1 MQERA
6 QPGLFSIFADVRPGE
21 RLLAGV
27 MLSNLLIILVSYY
40 VAKVVREPLI
50 LSTKGGAQWKSYSS
64 ALQAIVLM
72 GYVPLYSWFSSKVDR
87 IKLILGLNIFFLLC
101 IEFFVF
107 AIRTNV
113 TNIGVFFFVWVG
125 IFSLSVIAQ
134 FWSLAND
141 YYTEDEGKRLFPLIA
156 IGATVGSP
164 IGSEIASM
172 LFDSGMKPNV
182 ILQVSALLLICSMML
197 YWWSEKL
204 RSRLNKSSDTPQSL
218 KLTTKGGFSVILGS
232 RYLLLIALLLLVLN
246 VVNTTGEFILSSKVV
261 AAASSATDKKA
272 FIGSFYGNF
281 FFYVNIVAF
290 VVQAFF
296 VSRIVKH
303 FGIAGI
309 VLLPALISLGAY
321 STIAVGAG
329 LAVIR
334 WMKIAEN
341 SSDYSIMNTTRA
353 MLWLP
358 TTREEKYKGKQT
370 IDTFVVRFGDVISA
384 GLVFAGTEWLKLSTS
399 GFAIANLGFVF
410 IWIGVAI
417 LLLKQHSKI
426 ERAARASGS

>member
-1 MQERA
+1 
-6 QPGLFSIFADVRPGE
+6 
-21 RLLAGV
+21 
-27 MLSNLLIILVSYY
+27 
-40 VAKVVREPLI
+40 
-50 LSTKGGAQWKSYSS
+50 
-64 ALQAIVLM
+64 
-72 GYVPLYSWFSSKVDR
+72 
-87 IKLILGLNIFFLLC
+87 
-101 IEFFVF
+101 
-107 AIRTNV
+107 
-113 TNIGVFFFVWVG
+113 
-125 IFSLSVIAQ
+125 
-134 FWSLAND
+134 
-141 YYTEDEGKRLFPLIA
+141 
-156 IGATVGSP
+156 
-164 IGSEIASM
+164 
-172 LFDSGMKPNV
+172 
-182 ILQVSALLLICSMML
+182 
-197 YWWSEKL
+197 
-204 RSRLNKSSDTPQSL
+204 L

-426 ERAARASGS
+426 ERAATASGS